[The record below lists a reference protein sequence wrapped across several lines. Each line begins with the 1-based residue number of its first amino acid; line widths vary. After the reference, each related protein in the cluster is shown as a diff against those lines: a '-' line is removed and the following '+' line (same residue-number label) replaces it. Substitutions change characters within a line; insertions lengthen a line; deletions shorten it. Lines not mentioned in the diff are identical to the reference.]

1 MRILMVSHG
10 YPPTVSGVTVF
21 AQKLARAMVRNGH
34 AVTVVTASERGEPY
48 EDDDQGVRLIR
59 VRSLA
64 NPFWK
69 EGPVP
74 HITFRELE
82 EIARDFRPDVLHTHE
97 SAGLALQLLRLGR
110 TAGLPVIATCHYV
123 PRFVTHYLG
132 GAMPALVEAIA
143 WSYSIWLFN
152 QFDRVVFDSLA
163 HRSLFVQHGLE
174 VPTAIISCGLDTERY
189 HPPDGTVETV
199 EERYRLPP
207 RPRLLFASRLAR
219 DKEIDVLIR
228 AMALIC
234 AEREAYLLLA
244 GRGDD
249 RPRLEELT
257 ASLGLTRWVHF
268 LGFVPEEDMPAL
280 YRAADLF
287 AIASTCEVL
296 SIPTLQALATGL
308 PVVAVDALALP
319 ELVYDGVNGF
329 LVPPGNPEALARA
342 ALRIL
347 NDPELAA
354 RMGQASLSI
363 AAPHAEQRSFELY
376 EELYHRTVVDWQAGL
391 FPARPLVPALQ
402 AFRPLGRLA
411 PAPHPSPL
419 RPAVLNPW
427 PSVAELLGPPLRD
440 GPANLLAFI
449 PPSYPEAR

>member
-1 MRILMVSHG
+1 MRFLVVSHG
-10 YPPTVSGVTVF
+10 YPPTISGVTVF
-21 AQKLARAMVRNGH
+21 AQKLARAMVRKGH
-34 AVTVVTASERGEPY
+34 AVTVVTASDRGQPY
-48 EDDDQGVRLIR
+48 EDEDQGVRLIR
-59 VRSLA
+59 VRSLS

-74 HITFRELE
+74 HIAFRELE
-82 EIARDFRPDVLHTHE
+82 AIVHDFQPDLLHTHE
-97 SAGLALQLLRLGR
+97 SAGLALHLLRLGR

-132 GAMPALVEAIA
+132 GAMPALVESLVWA
-143 WSYSIWLFN
+143 YSIWLFN

-163 HRSLFVQHGLE
+163 HRSLFVQRGLE

-189 HPPDGTVETV
+189 HPPDGTIEAVEQ
-199 EERYRLPP
+199 RYRLPP

-228 AMALIC
+228 AMAVIC
-234 AEREAYLLLA
+234 AEREAHLLLV

-249 RPRLEELT
+249 RPRLEALA

-268 LGFVPEEDMPAL
+268 LGFVPEEDMPAI

-329 LVPPGNPEALARA
+329 LVPPGNPEALAQA
-342 ALRIL
+342 VLRIL
-347 NDPELAA
+347 NDPDLAA
-354 RMGQASLSI
+354 RMGRASLSI
-363 AAPHAEQRSFELY
+363 AEPHAEKHTFELY

-391 FPARPLVPALQ
+391 LPVRPLVPALQ
-402 AFRPLGRLA
+402 AFQPFGRLA
-411 PAPHPSPL
+411 PSPYPPTL
-419 RPAVLNPW
+419 RPAMLDPW
-427 PSVAELLGPPLRD
+427 PRVAELLGPPLRD

-449 PPSYPEAR
+449 PPSHLSTR